1 MFVSIEGPD
10 GVGKTTII
18 NLLKKKFPEALFI
31 REPGTTLVGERI
43 RDILLHCDQKL
54 EVTSELLLFVTSFI
68 ETSQKVIKPALDQGK
83 LVIADRWFYS
93 TEAYQ
98 CFGPISISFKHDFLT
113 DLLNSSPILTPD
125 LNIIL
130 MAPWEKI
137 LEHMSDRKDLDKMES
152 KSLGFK
158 KRVYEYYDTTCVGK
172 KISTDCEISET
183 FETIVQELNPPISS
197 KIKKLFSIFDSDYG
211 IF

>member
-18 NLLKKKFPEALFI
+18 NLLKQKFPDAIFI

-43 RDILLHCDQKL
+43 RDILLNCEQKL

-68 ETSQKVIKPALDQGK
+68 ETSQKVIKPALEQGI

-98 CFGPISISFKHDFLT
+98 CFGPFSIDFRAGFLT
-113 DLLNSSPILTPD
+113 ELLEFSPILVPD

-137 LEHMSDRKDLDKMES
+137 LERMSNRKNLDKMEL
-152 KSLGFK
+152 KTLEFK
-158 KRVYEYYDTTCVGK
+158 KRVYEYYNTHCVGK
-172 KISTDCEISET
+172 KINTDCEISET